1 MRAAAAILLLPLAA
15 CIHLETENM
24 RDGTKRPSPKE
35 GEAIVVVFRPSTFG
49 GNTQFPIFE
58 FRDDEVSLMG
68 FSESGCYFEYR
79 CPAGKHV
86 FLTWGEGTA
95 YIEADLAAKKTYYI
109 RCYARLGI
117 LAPRPRFDPVCPDSE
132 EWKTLAAEL
141 ADLKYR
147 ELFPLKG
154 GLFEESKEENAKQAK
169 ASFEEGK
176 RTPTYLKPECG
187 R

>member
-1 MRAAAAILLLPLAA
+1 VRFATASLLLPLAA
-15 CIHLETENM
+15 CIHLETEYM
-24 RDGTKRPSPKE
+24 RDGANPPATKE
-35 GEAIVVVFRPSTFG
+35 GDAIVVVFRPSTFG

-58 FRDDEVSLMG
+58 FRNDEVNLMG

-109 RCYARLGI
+109 RCFAKLGL
-117 LAPRPRFDPVCPDSE
+117 LAPRPRFDPVCPESE
-132 EWKTLAAEL
+132 EWKNLDEEL
-141 ADLKYR
+141 KGLKYR
-147 ELFPLKG
+147 ELIPEKG
-154 GLFEESKEENAKQAK
+154 EIFEESKEERAKKAK

-176 RTPTYLKPECG
+176 KRPTYLKSDCA

>member
-1 MRAAAAILLLPLAA
+1 MRIATAFLLLPLAA
-15 CIHLETENM
+15 CVHYETEYM
-24 RDGTKRPSPKE
+24 RDGANPPATKD
-35 GEAIVVVFRPSTFG
+35 GDAIVVVFRPSTFG

-58 FRDDEVSLMG
+58 FRAGEVNLMG

-109 RCYARLGI
+109 RCFANLGF
-117 LAPRPRFDPVCPDSE
+117 LEPRPRFEPVCPATE
-132 EWKTLAAEL
+132 EWKNLDAEL
-141 ADLKYR
+141 KDLKFR
-147 ELFPLKG
+147 ELIPDKG
-154 GLFEESKEENAKQAK
+154 EEFEGSKEERAKKAK

-176 RTPTYLKPECG
+176 NTPTFLKPNCG